1 MMSDNDFPTNDDHP
15 NDDDFPDQMNPNEA
29 SSNETSEE
37 PEFKSKS
44 ELKREMTALQKLGEE
59 LVNLPAA
66 KLEKIPMDEL
76 LEEAVMLA
84 RRLKNREGKRRQ
96 LQYIGKIMRNID
108 SEAIKKKIESFH
120 HQSQSFRQIHHK
132 LEQWRDRLIDEGDT
146 AISDLLNTYPE
157 LDRQHLRQLVRQ
169 AKKEASQNKP
179 PAASRKIFKYLRE
192 AIE

>member
-1 MMSDNDFPTNDDHP
+1 MMIDNDPP
-15 NDDDFPDQMNPNEA
+15 NKVNPNGANTDEI
-29 SSNETSEE
+29 SDE
-37 PEFKSKS
+37 PQFKSKS

-76 LEEAVMLA
+76 LEDAVMLA

-108 SEAIKKKIESFH
+108 SEAIQQKLDSCD
-120 HQSQSFRQIHHK
+120 HQSQSFRQTQHK
-132 LEQWRDRLIDEGDT
+132 LEQWRDRLLCEGDT
-146 AISDLLNTYPE
+146 VISDLLNTYPG
-157 LDRQHLRQLVRQ
+157 LDRQHLRQLIRQ
-169 AKKEASQNKP
+169 ANKEASQSKP

-192 AIE
+192 NTD

>member
-1 MMSDNDFPTNDDHP
+1 MMI
-15 NDDDFPDQMNPNEA
+15 DDDFPNTVNPNGENPDDISA
-29 SSNETSEE
+29 E
-37 PEFKSKS
+37 PQPKSKS
-44 ELKREMTALQKLGEE
+44 ELKREMTALQKMGEE

-76 LEEAVMLA
+76 LEDAVMLA

-108 SEAIKKKIESFH
+108 SEAIQQKLDSFH
-120 HQSQSFRQIHHK
+120 HQSQTFRQTQHK
-132 LEQWRDRLIDEGDT
+132 LEQWRDRLLSEGDT

-157 LDRQHLRQLVRQ
+157 LDRQHLRQLIRQ
-169 AKKEASQNKP
+169 ANKEASQSKP

-192 AIE
+192 NTD

>member
-1 MMSDNDFPTNDDHP
+1 MMI
-15 NDDDFPDQMNPNEA
+15 DDDFPNGENTDEI
-29 SSNETSEE
+29 SDE
-37 PEFKSKS
+37 PQPKSKS

-96 LQYIGKIMRNID
+96 LQYIGKIMRNTD
-108 SEAIKKKIESFH
+108 SEAIQQKLESFH
-120 HQSQSFRQIHHK
+120 HQSQSFRQAQHK
-132 LEQWRDRLIDEGDT
+132 LEQWRDRLLNEGDT
-146 AISDLLNTYPE
+146 AISDLLITYPD
-157 LDRQHLRQLVRQ
+157 LDRQHLRQLIRQ
-169 AKKEASQNKP
+169 ANKEASQSKP

-192 AIE
+192 NTD

>member
-1 MMSDNDFPTNDDHP
+1 MSDNDFPNNDDFT
-15 NDDDFPDQMNPNEA
+15 DKVNPNGK
-29 SSNETSEE
+29 SSDETSEE
-37 PEFKSKS
+37 PDFKSKS

-66 KLEKIPMDEL
+66 KLEKIPMDEV
-76 LEEAVMLA
+76 LEDAVMLA

-108 SEAIKKKIESFH
+108 SDAIKKKIESFH

-146 AISDLLNTYPE
+146 AISDLLNTHPE

>member
-1 MMSDNDFPTNDDHP
+1 MMI
-15 NDDDFPDQMNPNEA
+15 DDDFPNGESPNKN
-29 SSNETSEE
+29 SNESPDEISDELE
-37 PEFKSKS
+37 PKSKS

-66 KLEKIPMDEL
+66 KLAKIPMNEL

-108 SEAIKKKIESFH
+108 SDAIQQKLESFH
-120 HQSQSFRQIHHK
+120 HQSQSFRQAQHK
-132 LEQWRDRLIDEGDT
+132 LEQWRDRLISEGDT

-157 LDRQHLRQLVRQ
+157 LDRQHLRQLIRQ

-179 PAASRKIFKYLRE
+179 PSASRKIFKYLRE
-192 AIE
+192 NTD

>member
-1 MMSDNDFPTNDDHP
+1 MIS
-15 NDDDFPDQMNPNEA
+15 DDDFPNNDDFPNKANPSGA
-29 SSNETSEE
+29 TPEE
-37 PEFKSKS
+37 PFDEPQPKSKS

-96 LQYIGKIMRNID
+96 LQYIGKIMRNTD
-108 SEAIKKKIESFH
+108 SEAIQQKLESFH
-120 HQSQSFRQIHHK
+120 HQSQSFRQAQHK
-132 LEQWRDRLIDEGDT
+132 LEQWRDRLLNEGDA
-146 AISDLLNTYPE
+146 AITDLLNTHPE
-157 LDRQHLRQLVRQ
+157 LDRQHLRQLIRQ
-169 AKKEASQNKP
+169 ANEEASQNKP

-192 AIE
+192 NTD

>member
-1 MMSDNDFPTNDDHP
+1 MMI
-15 NDDDFPDQMNPNEA
+15 DDDFPNKVNPNGENPDEI
-29 SSNETSEE
+29 STE
-37 PEFKSKS
+37 PQPKSKS
-44 ELKREMTALQKLGEE
+44 ELKREMTALQKMGEE

-76 LEEAVMLA
+76 LEDAVMLA

-108 SEAIKKKIESFH
+108 SEAIQQKLDSFH
-120 HQSQSFRQIHHK
+120 YQSQTFRQTQHK
-132 LEQWRDRLIDEGDT
+132 LEQWRDRLLSEGDT

-157 LDRQHLRQLVRQ
+157 LNRQHLRQLIRQ
-169 AKKEASQNKP
+169 ANKEASQSKP

-192 AIE
+192 STD